1 MRLKIFLALM
11 LPFLCMVASAQN
23 PVVKVFK
30 VEYRTAAGNDTI
42 IEVSTIGNNGFG
54 FIGSKGIWTHYNET
68 IEDFETFEAENRDA
82 CLYVSKVDDQSA
94 NIKAYFSDAIGKSD
108 FESFGYCISKTPNPQ
123 VSDNSM
129 QISNYNGILDLSNFY
144 QIYGEGCYTLNIAQN
159 EIATSVITV
168 KGLSYIN
175 TYYIRSYVKFRN
187 GFIMYSGEKSLTA
200 LKTKAAVLAAEEEL
214 DNSLLFEDSIVFTKE
229 TLSGLIDS
237 VEEISIDLRYGI
249 EQDLSYLVKSM
260 NSTDKAEL
268 LKKVNK
274 TIECVDGNL
283 YLINECPAGII
294 DTFKKNFGGGIEFS
308 AAEAITFE
316 GNLTKLCE
324 VDTAYCDASLGV
336 PYNSYLRVR
345 PLAATGNPTI
355 GLNIPKYLHA
365 GKEYDIYAVFV
376 HSDITGDTL
385 PNKFRIELQE
395 RKPSSESGKKGSYKR
410 TQRSDDYINNAS
422 NSVDTCFVGRYTFL
436 GTPDPVIQI
445 ISRVGSR
452 EKEYSRTI
460 CISKIYIVPVK
471 ENE

>member
-11 LPFLCMVASAQN
+11 LPFICMVASAQN

-68 IEDFETFEAENRDA
+68 IEDFETFEAENRDV
-82 CLYVSKVDDQSA
+82 CLYVGKVDDQSA

-237 VEEISIDLRYGI
+237 VEEISIDLRYGV

-260 NSTDKAEL
+260 NSTDKAAL

-283 YLINECPAGII
+283 YLINECPAVII

-308 AAEAITFE
+308 AVEMINYDYSMSHGAI
-316 GNLTKLCE
+316 
-324 VDTAYCDASLGV
+324 DTVYSDVSLEI
-336 PYNSYLRVR
+336 PYNSYLRV
-345 PLAATGNPTI
+345 PPTSAVGNPKI
-355 GLNIPKYLHA
+355 GINIPKYLHA
-365 GKEYDIYAVFV
+365 EKEYDIYAVFV
-376 HSDITGDTL
+376 HPDTL
-385 PNKFRIELQE
+385 SYKFRIELQE
-395 RKPSSESGKKGSYKR
+395 RQPSSESGKKGSYKR
-410 TQRSDDYINNAS
+410 TQRSDDYITNAS

-436 GTPDPVIQI
+436 GTPDPIIQI
-445 ISRVGSR
+445 SSNVGR
-452 EKEYSRTI
+452 RDTEYSRTI

>member
-1 MRLKIFLALM
+1 MKLRIFLALM
-11 LPFLCMVASAQN
+11 LPLISLVASAQN
-23 PVVKVFK
+23 PVSKVFK

-42 IEVSTIGNNGFG
+42 IEVSTISTNGFS
-54 FIGSKGIWTHYNET
+54 FIGSKGIIYHYNEAG
-68 IEDFETFEAENRDA
+68 DFETFEAENVDV
-82 CLYVSKVDDQSA
+82 CLYVSKVDDKSA

-129 QISNYNGILDLSNFY
+129 QISNYNGILDLSKFY

-159 EIATSVITV
+159 EIATSDITV
-168 KGLSYIN
+168 KGLSYID

-200 LKTKAAVLAAEEEL
+200 LKTKTAVLAAEEEL
-214 DNSLLFEDSIVFTKE
+214 DNSLLLEDSIVFIKE
-229 TLSGLIDS
+229 ALSGLIDNE
-237 VEEISIDLRYGI
+237 EEISIDLRYGV

-283 YLINECPAGII
+283 YVINECPAGII
-294 DTFKKNFGGGIEFS
+294 DAFKKNFGGGVEFS

-316 GNLTKLCE
+316 GNLTKQCE

-345 PLAATGNPTI
+345 PLVATGNPTI

-365 GKEYDIYAVFV
+365 DKEYDIYAVFV

-395 RKPSSESGKKGSYKR
+395 RLSSDESGKGKYKR

-436 GTPDPVIQI
+436 GTPDPIIQI
-445 ISRVGSR
+445 VSNVDRR
-452 EKEYSRTI
+452 DTEYSRTI
-460 CISKIYIVPVK
+460 CISKICIVPVN

>member
-11 LPFLCMVASAQN
+11 LPFICMVASAQN

-68 IEDFETFEAENRDA
+68 IEDFETFEAENRDV
-82 CLYVSKVDDQSA
+82 CLYVGKVDDQSA

-214 DNSLLFEDSIVFTKE
+214 DNSLLFEDSIVFTIE

-237 VEEISIDLRYGI
+237 VVEISIDL
-249 EQDLSYLVKSM
+249 
-260 NSTDKAEL
+260 
-268 LKKVNK
+268 
-274 TIECVDGNL
+274 
-283 YLINECPAGII
+283 
-294 DTFKKNFGGGIEFS
+294 
-308 AAEAITFE
+308 
-316 GNLTKLCE
+316 
-324 VDTAYCDASLGV
+324 
-336 PYNSYLRVR
+336 
-345 PLAATGNPTI
+345 
-355 GLNIPKYLHA
+355 
-365 GKEYDIYAVFV
+365 
-376 HSDITGDTL
+376 
-385 PNKFRIELQE
+385 
-395 RKPSSESGKKGSYKR
+395 
-410 TQRSDDYINNAS
+410 
-422 NSVDTCFVGRYTFL
+422 
-436 GTPDPVIQI
+436 
-445 ISRVGSR
+445 
-452 EKEYSRTI
+452 
-460 CISKIYIVPVK
+460 
-471 ENE
+471 